1 MFEIIVIDNASS
13 DNTIQM
19 LKEIASND
27 KTVKLI
33 KNTRNFGHVR
43 SPYWGILNG
52 TGDAV
57 IYMASD
63 FQDLLELM

>member
-1 MFEIIVIDNASS
+1 
-13 DNTIQM
+13 M

-63 FQDLLELM
+63 FQDLEL